1 MKGVQ
6 DMDGNSVAYGSTSTA
21 DLRLGDEFPVDER
34 AIQVYCWRMERLID
48 AGYNQL
54 VADLLAAATRV
65 DLHEAIGLLG
75 RGCPPDTAVR
85 ILL

>member
-1 MKGVQ
+1 
-6 DMDGNSVAYGSTSTA
+6 MDNNGIAYESTA
-21 DLRLGDEFPVDER
+21 SVDLSPDEDLVLDER

-54 VADLLAAATRV
+54 VADLLAVAPGV
-65 DLHEAIGLLG
+65 DLHQAVDLLG
-75 RGCPPDTAVR
+75 SGCPPQTAVR